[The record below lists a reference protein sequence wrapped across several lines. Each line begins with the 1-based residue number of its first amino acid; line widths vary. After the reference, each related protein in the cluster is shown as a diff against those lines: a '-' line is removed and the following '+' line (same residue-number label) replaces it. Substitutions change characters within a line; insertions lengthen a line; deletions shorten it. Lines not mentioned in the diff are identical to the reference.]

1 MKRKLVFLTVLCLL
15 AASLLPC
22 ALADSVKGVIK
33 TPTADGSVNLRSQAG
48 VHQSIIGWVKNGT
61 AVEIL
66 YQGNSWHKIKVESTG
81 KTGWVYARYV
91 RIGAS
96 SSSSGSDS
104 SAVSGTVA
112 SVTTK
117 YAGSTVNIRQGAG
130 TNYALVSAVGRGT
143 RLSILS
149 SSNGWYQVS
158 VPSKGITGYIS
169 ASYVSLGL
177 PARTTG
183 NVNFRTGAG
192 TGYDRIGSI
201 ARNTNITVLSVGD
214 KWSQVSW
221 NGQTGYISNS
231 YWAYR

>member
-1 MKRKLVFLTVLCLL
+1 MKRKLVFLMVLGLL
-15 AASLLPC
+15 AASLFPC
-22 ALADSVKGVIK
+22 ALADTVTGVIK
-33 TPTADGSVNLRSQAG
+33 TPTVDGAVNLRSQAG
-48 VHQSIIGWVKNGT
+48 VNQSIIGWAKNGT

-66 YQGNSWHKIKVESTG
+66 YQGNSWHKIKIESTG

-91 RIGAS
+91 RIGSSAS
-96 SSSSGSDS
+96 SGGSDS

-130 TNYALVSAVGRGT
+130 TNYAVVASVGRGS

-149 SSNGWYQVS
+149 SANGWYQVS
-158 VPSKGITGYIS
+158 VPSRGVTGYIS
-169 ASYVSLGL
+169 SSYVSLGL
-177 PARTTG
+177 AAKTTG

-214 KWSQVSW
+214 KWSQISW
-221 NGQTGYISNS
+221 NGQTGYISNA